1 MAATKTE
8 KKKRPAVP
16 NPFSGGRRGDI
27 SLSFFA
33 YVMILLVVGIVMMSS
48 ASYAWA
54 YSEHGGDGLYY
65 AKNQAKNA
73 VIGFVAMIFF
83 MKMDYH
89 NFKNL
94 KLPVL
99 KKLNIAGLLYIIGG
113 ILLIAVL
120 LIGND
125 EGGSMGAR
133 RWIDIG
139 PLNLQPSEVAK
150 LALIIFF
157 AYSMERDGQ
166 KMNTFTTGII
176 KYAVIL
182 GVYVLLI
189 ALEKHISG
197 IILIGTIAVAMILC
211 GGVNK
216 KHFLAL
222 GAGALGFAIAYISW
236 QAQIPGSYVAV
247 RIKSWQNPFADKL
260 GDTWQTANSLIAIGS
275 GGLFGLGL
283 GNSRQKYL
291 YLPETKNDF
300 VFPIVCEELGFVGA
314 LAIIIVFFLLIVEG
328 YSIAVRCKDRFG
340 MLIAVGITTQIGIQ
354 TVLNLADTES
364 CVIVGKCADYILQ
377 GRDNVV
383 SVYIEAPRDYC
394 IKRTMENM
402 GVTEEVAEATIKQ
415 TDKFRAD
422 YYEYY
427 THGNY
432 WTNPINYDMTLNS
445 ERVGI
450 ENCVAIIKNYLKLK
464 GLID

>member
-1 MAATKTE
+1 MASSNSQTQSRFAKY
-8 KKKRPAVP
+8 
-16 NPFSGGRRGDI
+16 NPFSGGRRGDL

-54 YSEHGGDGLYY
+54 YSEHGGDGLFY
-65 AKNQAKNA
+65 AKKQAKNA
-73 VIGFVAMIFF
+73 LVGFAAMLFF

-99 KKLNIAGLLYIIGG
+99 KKLNIASLMYIVGAV
-113 ILLIAVL
+113 LLIAVL
-120 LIGND
+120 FIGND
-125 EGGSMGAR
+125 EGGTMGAR

-157 AYSMERDGQ
+157 AYSMERDG
-166 KMNTFTTGII
+166 KNMNTFKTGIL
-176 KYAVIL
+176 KYSMIL
-182 GVYVLLI
+182 GLYVLLI
-189 ALEKHISG
+189 GLEKHISG
-197 IILIGTIAVAMILC
+197 IILISTIAVAMILC

-216 KHFLAL
+216 KHFIGL
-222 GAGALGFAIAYISW
+222 GVAVLGLAIAYISW
-236 QAQIPGSYVAV
+236 QAQVPDSYVAV
-247 RIKSWQNPFADKL
+247 RIKSWKDPFADKL
-260 GDTWQTANSLIAIGS
+260 NDTWQTANSLIAIGS

-300 VFPIVCEELGFVGA
+300 VFPIVCEELGFAGA

-354 TVLNLADTES
+354 TVLNLA
-364 CVIVGKCADYILQ
+364 
-377 GRDNVV
+377 VV
-383 SVYIEAPRDYC
+383 SNLIPNTGISLPFFSYGGTALIMQLAEMGIMLNISQHRYYPDEAP
-394 IKRTMENM
+394 KQKKTKKAAQSSPK
-402 GVTEEVAEATIKQ
+402 AE
-415 TDKFRAD
+415 
-422 YYEYY
+422 
-427 THGNY
+427 
-432 WTNPINYDMTLNS
+432 P
-445 ERVGI
+445 
-450 ENCVAIIKNYLKLK
+450 K
-464 GLID
+464 GA

>member
-1 MAATKTE
+1 MASSNSQTQSRFAKY
-8 KKKRPAVP
+8 
-16 NPFSGGRRGDI
+16 NPFSGGRRGDL

-54 YSEHGGDGLYY
+54 YSEHGGDGLFY
-65 AKNQAKNA
+65 AKKQAKNA
-73 VIGFVAMIFF
+73 LVGFAAMLFF

-99 KKLNIAGLLYIIGG
+99 KKLNIASLMYIVGAV
-113 ILLIAVL
+113 LLIAVL
-120 LIGND
+120 FIGND
-125 EGGSMGAR
+125 EGGTMGAR

-157 AYSMERDGQ
+157 AYSMERDG
-166 KMNTFTTGII
+166 KNMNTFKTGIL
-176 KYAVIL
+176 KYSMIL
-182 GVYVLLI
+182 GLYVLLI
-189 ALEKHISG
+189 GLEKHISG
-197 IILIGTIAVAMILC
+197 IILISTIAVAMILC

-216 KHFLAL
+216 KHFIGL
-222 GAGALGFAIAYISW
+222 GAAVLGLAIAYISW
-236 QAQIPGSYVAV
+236 QAQVPDSYVAV
-247 RIKSWQNPFADKL
+247 RIKSWKDPFADKL
-260 GDTWQTANSLIAIGS
+260 NDTWQTANSLIAIGS

-300 VFPIVCEELGFVGA
+300 VFPIVCEELGFAGA

-354 TVLNLADTES
+354 TVLNLA
-364 CVIVGKCADYILQ
+364 
-377 GRDNVV
+377 VV
-383 SVYIEAPRDYC
+383 SNLIPNTGISLPFFSYGGTALIMQLAEMGIMLNISQHRYYPDEAP
-394 IKRTMENM
+394 KQKKTKNAAQSSPK
-402 GVTEEVAEATIKQ
+402 AE
-415 TDKFRAD
+415 
-422 YYEYY
+422 
-427 THGNY
+427 
-432 WTNPINYDMTLNS
+432 P
-445 ERVGI
+445 
-450 ENCVAIIKNYLKLK
+450 K
-464 GLID
+464 GA

>member
-8 KKKRPAVP
+8 KKMRPAVP

-73 VIGFVAMIFF
+73 IIGFVAMIFF

-354 TVLNLADTES
+354 TVLNLA
-364 CVIVGKCADYILQ
+364 
-377 GRDNVV
+377 VV
-383 SVYIEAPRDYC
+383 SNLIPNTGISLPFFIYGGTALIMQLAE
-394 IKRTMENM
+394 M
-402 GVTEEVAEATIKQ
+402 GIMLNISQHRYYPDEKPKEKKKKKQLEKEQIAE
-415 TDKFRAD
+415 
-422 YYEYY
+422 
-427 THGNY
+427 
-432 WTNPINYDMTLNS
+432 P
-445 ERVGI
+445 
-450 ENCVAIIKNYLKLK
+450 K
-464 GLID
+464 GA

>member
-1 MAATKTE
+1 MAASKTKN
-8 KKKRPAVP
+8 KKSSAVS
-16 NPFSGGRRGDI
+16 NPFSGGRRGDL

-65 AKNQAKNA
+65 AKNQAKHA
-73 VIGFVAMIFF
+73 VIGFIAMIFF

-99 KKLNIAGLLYIIGG
+99 KKLNIASLMYIAGA
-113 ILLIAVL
+113 ILLLAVL

-125 EGGSMGAR
+125 EGGTMGAR

-139 PLNLQPSEVAK
+139 PINLQPSEVAK

-157 AYSMERDGQ
+157 AYSMERDGK
-166 KMNTFTTGII
+166 KMNTFKTGII
-176 KYAVIL
+176 KYAAIL

-189 ALEKHISG
+189 ALERHISG
-197 IILIGTIAVAMILC
+197 IILISTIAVAMILC

-216 KHFLAL
+216 KHFIGL
-222 GAGALGFAIAYISW
+222 GAAVLGLAIAYISW
-236 QAQIPGSYVAV
+236 QAQVPGSYVAA
-247 RIKSWQNPFADKL
+247 RIKSWKDPFADKL

-314 LAIIIVFFLLIVEG
+314 LAIIIVFFLLIIEG

-354 TVLNLADTES
+354 TVLNLA
-364 CVIVGKCADYILQ
+364 
-377 GRDNVV
+377 VV
-383 SVYIEAPRDYC
+383 SNLIPNTGISLPFFSYGGTALIMQLAE
-394 IKRTMENM
+394 M
-402 GVTEEVAEATIKQ
+402 GIMLNISQHRYYPDEKPKQETVNKVTKKAAKGRKKAE
-415 TDKFRAD
+415 
-422 YYEYY
+422 
-427 THGNY
+427 
-432 WTNPINYDMTLNS
+432 P
-445 ERVGI
+445 
-450 ENCVAIIKNYLKLK
+450 K
-464 GLID
+464 GA

>member
-1 MAATKTE
+1 MASSNTANKKHISLPKT
-8 KKKRPAVP
+8 
-16 NPFSGGRRGDI
+16 FSGGRRGDL

-73 VIGFVAMIFF
+73 IVGFIAMIFF

-99 KKLNIAGLLYIIGG
+99 KKFNIAGLLYALG
-113 ILLIAVL
+113 IVLLIAVL
-120 LIGND
+120 LFGNT
-125 EGGSMGAR
+125 EGGSMGAK

-139 PLNLQPSEVAK
+139 PINLQPSEVAK
-150 LALIIFF
+150 LSLIIFF
-157 AYSMERDGQ
+157 AYSMERDGS
-166 KMNTFTTGII
+166 KMNTFKTGVV
-176 KYAVIL
+176 KYACIL

-197 IILIGTIAVAMILC
+197 IILISTIAVAMILC

-216 KHFLAL
+216 KHFIAL
-222 GAGALGFAIAYISW
+222 GAGVLGLAIAYISW
-236 QAQIPGSYVAV
+236 QAQVPDSYVNV
-247 RIKSWQNPFADKL
+247 RLRAWKDPFADKL
-260 GDTWQTANSLIAIGS
+260 GDTWQNANSIIAIGS

-314 LAIIIVFFLLIVEG
+314 LAIIIVFFLLIIEG
-328 YSIAVRCKDRFG
+328 FSIAVRCKDRFG

-354 TVLNLADTES
+354 TVLNLA
-364 CVIVGKCADYILQ
+364 
-377 GRDNVV
+377 VV
-383 SVYIEAPRDYC
+383 SNLIPNTGISLPFFSYGGTALIMQLAEMGIMLNISQHRYYPDEKPKPKKKKKKKETIE
-394 IKRTMENM
+394 EN
-402 GVTEEVAEATIKQ
+402 VE
-415 TDKFRAD
+415 
-422 YYEYY
+422 
-427 THGNY
+427 
-432 WTNPINYDMTLNS
+432 
-445 ERVGI
+445 
-450 ENCVAIIKNYLKLK
+450 LK
-464 GLID
+464 GA

>member
-1 MAATKTE
+1 
-8 KKKRPAVP
+8 
-16 NPFSGGRRGDI
+16 
-27 SLSFFA
+27 
-33 YVMILLVVGIVMMSS
+33 MILLVVGIVMMSS

-73 VIGFVAMIFF
+73 LIGFVAMVFF

-99 KKLNIAGLLYIIGG
+99 KKLNIASLLYILGAV
-113 ILLIAVL
+113 LLIAVL

-166 KMNTFTTGII
+166 KMNNFTTGIV

-216 KHFLAL
+216 KHFIAL
-222 GAGALGFAIAYISW
+222 GAGALGLAIAYISW
-236 QAQIPGSYVAV
+236 QAQVPGSYVAV

-354 TVLNLADTES
+354 TILNLA
-364 CVIVGKCADYILQ
+364 
-377 GRDNVV
+377 VV
-383 SVYIEAPRDYC
+383 SNLIPNTGISLPFFSYGGTALIMQLAE
-394 IKRTMENM
+394 M
-402 GVTEEVAEATIKQ
+402 GIMLNISQHRYYPDEKSKEKKKKKQ
-415 TDKFRAD
+415 SKAKKTPKPEGESA
-422 YYEYY
+422 
-427 THGNY
+427 
-432 WTNPINYDMTLNS
+432 
-445 ERVGI
+445 
-450 ENCVAIIKNYLKLK
+450 
-464 GLID
+464 

>member
-1 MAATKTE
+1 MAASKTKN
-8 KKKRPAVP
+8 KKSSAVS
-16 NPFSGGRRGDI
+16 NPFSGGRRGDL

-65 AKNQAKNA
+65 AKNQAKHA
-73 VIGFVAMIFF
+73 VIGFIAMIFF

-99 KKLNIAGLLYIIGG
+99 KKLNIASLMYIAGA
-113 ILLIAVL
+113 ILLLAVL

-139 PLNLQPSEVAK
+139 PINLQPSEVAK

-157 AYSMERDGQ
+157 AYSMERDGK
-166 KMNTFTTGII
+166 KMNTFKTGVV
-176 KYAVIL
+176 KYTVIL
-182 GVYVLLI
+182 GVYLVLI
-189 ALEKHISG
+189 VLEKHISG
-197 IILIGTIAVAMILC
+197 CILIGTIAVAMILC

-216 KHFLAL
+216 KHFIGL
-222 GAGALGFAIAYISW
+222 GAAGLGIAIAFISW
-236 QAQIPGSYVAV
+236 QAQVPGSYVST
-247 RIKSWQNPFADKL
+247 RINAWKAPFADKL
-260 GDTWQTANSLIAIGS
+260 GDSWQTGNSLIAIGS

-300 VFPIVCEELGFVGA
+300 VFPIVCEELGFAGA

-354 TVLNLADTES
+354 TVLNLA
-364 CVIVGKCADYILQ
+364 
-377 GRDNVV
+377 VV
-383 SVYIEAPRDYC
+383 SNLIPNTGISLPFFSYGGTALIMQLAEMGIMLNISQQRHYPDEKPR
-394 IKRTMENM
+394 KRKRSSGQN
-402 GVTEEVAEATIKQ
+402 AEIAEPEG
-415 TDKFRAD
+415 A
-422 YYEYY
+422 
-427 THGNY
+427 
-432 WTNPINYDMTLNS
+432 
-445 ERVGI
+445 
-450 ENCVAIIKNYLKLK
+450 
-464 GLID
+464 